1 MEKARNDMP
10 HYLIRTLLLLFT
22 LSLSPFSFAVEKN
35 MDIETL
41 NHSLLEAISDNNLDA
56 VKNSIAEG
64 ASPNAETRDGSQILI
79 TLLHFY
85 NYAEEREDIILHLIR
100 SGADIDYI
108 GGNGESLLH
117 SAASMNMLRTVQ
129 LLIEKGLDPGLLDE
143 NGEPPVFHSHSIP
156 VTEFLRK
163 RDKKAFNTVNNDGE
177 NLLFK
182 ACGVFRNAKLVEYLL
197 PYFDLNT
204 VDNDGNTLLHT
215 AVDDSYTPQ
224 QTLEVIKLL
233 IAKGIDVNRLNSAG
247 RSAVSV
253 AAAQGRGTALEML
266 KLLVAAGAD
275 INQPNH
281 YGLLPIHYASANSG
295 GALEYL
301 LSQGADYDAESQLH
315 ETPLLIAVKNA
326 REHNV
331 RLLLDRTNLVNRP
344 DETGRTAL
352 NYAVSGDFS
361 DIAELLRRHG
371 GVEATDEAIA
381 DAEKLLKEQEEA
393 EEHAVK
399 DFESAVDEDDFDAMK
414 RYFAQEKEEILSDP
428 IHSADIVLANGRDLK
443 YLKYLLDHGLDA
455 FNQDSGYSLLHVA
468 VFKNHLPAAKY
479 LLELGLDVNKV
490 TDKKATLYSMLANSS
505 PEMYDLLHQ
514 AGLQDDHEKYRDI
527 IQRSVRHNNIRMAT
541 FFESKGYRF
550 DPNMLKNEHLL
561 IHTIQ
566 YQKLD
571 AMKYLLEHGLDTETM
586 LPLYGDNVTLLHFSI
601 IISANKMALFLM
613 QHNADPNAKNSSN
626 EPIFRDAINRGNL
639 DVIKALYENGAKL
652 EDTVSITMETPLQL
666 ALYLK
671 RPHIARLLVELG
683 SDIHKPKRS
692 GGDTP
697 LHSAARLGYLDT
709 LKLMIEKGGNIHQL
723 NDDKQTP
730 LDTAR
735 KYKQQSCIEYLEK
748 LEAMAS
754 VTQ

>member
-1 MEKARNDMP
+1 MKNSRNNIP
-10 HYLIRTLLLLFT
+10 HYLIRTLLLLLT
-22 LSLSPFSFAVEKN
+22 LSLSSAPFAVEKN
-35 MDIETL
+35 MNIETL
-41 NHSLLEAISDNNLDA
+41 NQSLLEAISDNNLDT
-56 VKNSIAEG
+56 VKRLIAEG
-64 ASPNAETRDGSQILI
+64 ASPNAKTHEGSRVLI
-79 TLLHFY
+79 SLLHFY

-143 NGEPPVFHSHSIP
+143 NGEPPVFHSYSIP
-156 VTEFLRK
+156 VIDFLRK
-163 RDKKAFNTVNNDGE
+163 IDEKAFNTVNNDGK

-182 ACGVFRNAKLVEYLL
+182 ACDLFRNVELVEYLL
-197 PYFDLNT
+197 PYFDLDT
-204 VDNDGNTLLHT
+204 VDNDGNTLLHA
-215 AVDDSYTPQ
+215 AVNDSYNPQ
-224 QTLEVIKLL
+224 RTLEIIKLL

-275 INQPNH
+275 INQPSH

-295 GALEYL
+295 GDLEYL
-301 LSQGADYDAESQLH
+301 LLQGADYEAESKLH
-315 ETPLLIAVKNA
+315 ETPLLIAVRNA

-331 RLLLDRTNLVNRP
+331 RLLLDRTNLVNIP
-344 DETGRTAL
+344 DQTGRTAL
-352 NYAVSGDFS
+352 NYAVAGDFS
-361 DIAELLRRHG
+361 DIAEMLRKHG
-371 GVEATDEAIA
+371 AVEATDETIA
-381 DAEKLLKEQEEA
+381 HAEKLLKQQEEA
-393 EEHAVK
+393 EKHAVK
-399 DFESAVDEDDFDAMK
+399 DFESAVDADDFDAMK
-414 RYFAQEKEEILSDP
+414 RFFAQEKEEVLSDP
-428 IHSADIVLANGRDLK
+428 IHSADIVLVDGRDLK

-468 VFKNHLPAAKY
+468 VFHSHLPAANY

-490 TDKKATLYSMLANSS
+490 TDKEATLYSMLSNST

-514 AGLQDDHEKYRDI
+514 AGLQDDHEKYSDI
-527 IQRSVRHNNIRMAT
+527 IQSCVWHNNIRMAT

-550 DPNMLKNEHLL
+550 DPNMLKNEDLL
-561 IHTIQ
+561 IRTIE
-566 YQKLD
+566 YQSLD
-571 AMKYLLEHGLDTETM
+571 AMKYLLERDLDTETM

-601 IISANKMALFLM
+601 IIGANEMALFLM
-613 QHNADPNAKNSSN
+613 QHKADPNAKNSSN
-626 EPIFRDAINRGNL
+626 EPIFREAINRGNL

-652 EDTVSITMETPLQL
+652 EDTASITMETPLQL

-671 RPHIARLLVELG
+671 RPNIARLLVELG
-683 SDIHKPKRS
+683 SDIHKPERN

-723 NDDKQTP
+723 NDEKQTP
-730 LDTAR
+730 LDIAR